1 MLCSD
6 NFDMLRRSMR
16 LVSATSLPVRQRSRR
31 GAGSN
36 GRASAD
42 VTAALEQVD
51 ATRVTLP
58 RVADKVI
65 FSLSARRA
73 VVQSGGERQGRLTR
87 LYSASAGGVLMSF
100 LEGGAV
106 AHSRTRVADILPS
119 LCDGGVVV
127 ALGVLH
133 AASSTAA
140 VTAATRLLVALTL
153 SQTGNLA
160 AMKRLNMY
168 DVLAHVLRSKAMAG
182 LVDKSTL
189 LLLFAMAGMRDVA
202 VVVESTAHEAASRHS
217 NTRRGR
223 RRLSEIVHEAVQ
235 VAERIETGYAH
246 GAGEIMSNP
255 LVCRHV
261 LLNFDIWVHTS
272 DECLATLLRSLHQSV
287 EYVRDAH
294 ARINRDVLRSVGVVR
309 HLLSLLMRVNLAG
322 EVVSEVTDL
331 LQVRARGRVVL
342 KRCVLVRRVEWR
354 WWWWWC
360 GRPGLLFSTTLPLML
375 PRAVVPCPTGAAAG
389 QHAQLRGL
397 PGHHHVPH

>member
-1 MLCSD
+1 MLTVFRACVVARAQDMLCAD

-16 LVSATSLPVRQRSRR
+16 ISSATSLPVRQRSRR
-31 GAGSN
+31 GAGGN

-87 LYSASAGGVLMSF
+87 LYSASAGGVIMSF

-168 DVLAHVLRSKAMAG
+168 DVLAHVLRSKAMGG

-202 VVVESTAHEAASRHS
+202 VVVESTQDTTHPTHPQ
-217 NTRRGR
+217 GR
-223 RRLSEIVHEAVQ
+223 RRLSEIVNNAVQ
-235 VAERIETGYAH
+235 VAARIETGYAH

-272 DECLATLLRSLHQSV
+272 DECLATLLRSLHQSIA
-287 EYVRDAH
+287 YVRDAH

-309 HLLSLLMRVNLAG
+309 HLLSLLMRVNLGG
-322 EVVSEVTDL
+322 EVMSELTDL
-331 LQVRARGRVVL
+331 LQVRGSV
-342 KRCVLVRRVEWR
+342 
-354 WWWWWC
+354 
-360 GRPGLLFSTTLPLML
+360 
-375 PRAVVPCPTGAAAG
+375 PR
-389 QHAQLRGL
+389 
-397 PGHHHVPH
+397 